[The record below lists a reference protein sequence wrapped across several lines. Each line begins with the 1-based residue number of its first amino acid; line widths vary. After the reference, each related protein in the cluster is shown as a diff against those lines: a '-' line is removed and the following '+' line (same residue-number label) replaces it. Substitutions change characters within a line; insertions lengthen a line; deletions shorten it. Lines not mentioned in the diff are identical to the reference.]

1 MSLSPPRQE
10 RAFERAYERHAA
22 DVYRYA
28 LAVLNDP
35 GDAEEVTRATFRNAY
50 QAFRRADGAGPELNA
65 LLAIAHEVCRVRG
78 GYERLAEADFVGA
91 EGLTTAVDVRRALG
105 RLPFDQRAVLVMR
118 EVEGRKC
125 REIAEILAVTV
136 SAVETLIFRSRRS
149 LREELEGSLTC
160 NEAELA
166 VSLALDARLTR
177 RERRLL
183 RAHLSACEECDEF
196 ARWQHAQQQALR
208 SLAAVPVPP
217 QLQTASFSAPG
228 RLF

>member
-1 MSLSPPRQE
+1 MTLSPLRQE
-10 RAFERAYERHAA
+10 RAFKRAYERHIG

-35 GDAEEVTRATFRNAY
+35 GGADEVTRATFRNAY
-50 QAFRRADGAGPELNA
+50 RGDGARLDLNA
-65 LLAIAHEVCRVRG
+65 LLAIAHEVCRFRG

-91 EGLTTAVDVRRALG
+91 EELTTAADVRRAFG

-118 EVEGRKC
+118 EVERRKC
-125 REIAEILAVTV
+125 REIAEILALTV
-136 SAVETLIFRSRRS
+136 SAVESLVFRSRRA
-149 LREELEGSLTC
+149 LRQELEGSLTC
-160 NEAELA
+160 HDAELS
-166 VSLALDARLTR
+166 VSRALDGRLTCE
-177 RERRLL
+177 ERRLL

-196 ARWQHAQQQALR
+196 ARRQRAQQQALR

-217 QLQTASFSAPG
+217 ELQTASFAAPG